1 MSIGERVKSAR
12 IMAGMSQR
20 ALASDVGVSAQ
31 AISKYERD
39 MDVPSSGVLIKL
51 AGSLAVKA
59 EYFFRPEII
68 SVEKLAYRKRVS
80 LPIKEADRVLYHIRE
95 WLERYIEIEQILGI
109 KQVFSHEKFPV
120 ASLEDIEAAA
130 VSLRERWRIGLHPID
145 NLTETLEEH
154 AVKVGLVDGTEDFDA
169 CVIWTNDGIPVI
181 ALKQD
186 LCGDRQRFNLA
197 HELGH
202 IYLENQT
209 DTDTEKLAHR
219 FAGAFLVPEGNVYD
233 ELGRHRNH
241 ISIYELHMLK
251 HKYGLS
257 MQAWIYRAKDLGVIS
272 ESRAQGYFRKFRRRG
287 RHLREPGDQLP
298 SEEPKRLERLVV
310 RALSEQIITQA
321 RAGELLGRSLR
332 HFYEKEMELGGE
344 NNEQDKH
351 RIETAAAVCD

>member
-12 IMAGMSQR
+12 IMEGISQR
-20 ALASDVGVSAQ
+20 ALASRVGVSAQ

-39 MDVPSSGVLIKL
+39 MDVPSSGVLVRL
-51 AGSLAVKA
+51 ASSLEVKA
-59 EYFFRPEII
+59 EYFFRPKII

-80 LPIKEADRVLYHIRE
+80 LPTREANRVLYHIRE

-109 KQVFSHEKFPV
+109 KQLFSHVKLPI
-120 ASLEDIEAAA
+120 SSPEDIEAAA
-130 VSLRERWRIGLHPID
+130 LSLREIWNLGLYPID

-154 AVKVGLVDGTEDFDA
+154 AVKVGLVDGPEDFDA
-169 CVIWTNDGIPVI
+169 CVIWTDDRIPVI

-197 HELGH
+197 YELGH

-209 DTDTEKLAHR
+209 NVDTEKLTHR
-219 FAGAFLVPEGNVYD
+219 FAGAFLAPEGNVYD

-257 MQAWIYRAKDLGVIS
+257 MQGWIYRAKELGIIS

-310 RALSEQIITQA
+310 RALSEQIITQS
-321 RAGELLGRSLR
+321 RAAELLGRSLQ
-332 HFYEKEMELGGE
+332 HFHEEEVEQHGE
-344 NNEQDKH
+344 
-351 RIETAAAVCD
+351 AVVDVGA

>member
-1 MSIGERVKSAR
+1 MGIGERVKSAR

-20 ALASDVGVSAQ
+20 ALASQVGVSAQ

-39 MDVPSSGVLIKL
+39 MDVPGSGVLIKL
-51 AGSLAVKA
+51 ANTLGVKS

-68 SVEKLAYRKRVS
+68 SVESLTYRKRVS
-80 LPIKEADRVLYHIRE
+80 LSTGEANRVLYHIRE
-95 WLERYIEIEQILGI
+95 WLERYIEIEQILGVRQI
-109 KQVFSHEKFPV
+109 FSRIEFPV
-120 ASLEDIEAAA
+120 SSPEDIEGAAM
-130 VSLRERWRIGLHPID
+130 SLRKKWNLGLHPID

-154 AVKVGLVDGTEDFDA
+154 AVKVGLVDGSEDFDA
-169 CVIWTNDGIPVI
+169 CGLWTDDRIPVI
-181 ALKQD
+181 ALKRG
-186 LCGDRQRFNLA
+186 LCGDRQRFNMA

-202 IYLENQT
+202 VYVENQT
-209 DTDTEKLAHR
+209 NMDTEKLAHR
-219 FAGAFLVPEGNVYD
+219 FAGAFLAPESNVYD

-257 MQAWIYRAKDLGVIS
+257 MQGWIYRAKDLGIIS

-321 RAGELLGRSLR
+321 RAAELLGKSLR
-332 HFYEKEMELGGE
+332 HFHEEEAERHGE
-344 NNEQDKH
+344 SVVDVGS
-351 RIETAAAVCD
+351 RC